1 MPYIYAD
8 IESLFKK
15 INGCANNLENSST
28 KKIGGHLPCGYST
41 STSQAFDHT
50 EKKTLY
56 IVEKAVGKGF
66 VNL

>member
-41 STSQAFDHT
+41 ST
-50 EKKTLY
+50 
-56 IVEKAVGKGF
+56 I
-66 VNL
+66 